1 MSHNILNDISK
12 VYLEQVAVDEGKVE
26 LKQRNKNEM
35 QRKAGNLG
43 REVVSTPK
51 TKKYAA
57 KRDAAMNRMVKLVST
72 IASDDERKRFDR
84 MPTRE
89 EFVDEAKKKPM
100 VKVSVPPEK
109 LGYTIADIGPGGKEY
124 NVKTYGSMK
133 KEALDPVGQEDDDI
147 DNDGDTDKSDK
158 YLHNRR
164 KVVGKAI
171 SKKKVKEGFS
181 NWRNDLAEVMDDIEA
196 AKKVEEKKNIKNK
209 ITINPTIKDSVE
221 NLGGTLLEI
230 VELDEL
236 DYIVE
241 NVYTELL
248 DDGYDEDEIEEALEY
263 ALTEAKVT
271 FGHDTPTTEK
281 KKQGLLGTAKKYLSN
296 LKKSAKQAVAT
307 GARKVAKGALGVARK
322 MEGGDTTPSP
332 AQTKPRSASTYRG
345 AGAGTKERVSS
356 GSYTPPTQK
365 KAKPA
370 PKPAPKAKAKPAPK
384 RKRSKLDDLIG
395 SIQNEQMQIDEKSL
409 SKAQQRFM
417 GMVYA
422 TKSGEMKAPSSEVA
436 SAAAGMT
443 TKQAKDF
450 AKTKHKG
457 LPEKKVSEQMLPEPT
472 TEPVNSMVDKKTEL
486 LDKSKIANLKMIQ
499 QKKQQIDRQKLQM
512 QKSGKLPLEASYQP
526 EGEQISEVERQ
537 DNTKMFVDRV
547 NAMNTP
553 AFEKGWK
560 NSPSN
565 PNSPNYDPK
574 KVMHPKK

>member
-322 MEGGDTTPSP
+322 IEGGDTTPSP

-384 RKRSKLDDLIG
+384 RKKSKLDDLIG

-422 TKSGEMKAPSSEVA
+422 TKSGEMKAPSPEVA

-472 TEPVNSMVDKKTEL
+472 TEPVNSMVNKKTEL

>member
-100 VKVSVPPEK
+100 IKVEVPKEK
-109 LGYTIADIGPGGKEY
+109 LGYKVADIGPGGKEY
-124 NVKTYGSMK
+124 NVKTYGAY
-133 KEALDPVGQEDDDI
+133 KEALDPVGQEDADI

-248 DDGYDEDEIEEALEY
+248 DDGYDEDEIEDALEY

-472 TEPVNSMVDKKTEL
+472 TEPVNSMVNKKTEL